1 MKRFIIGFAIG
12 FAICHFNVVGKIDS
26 SIGKNEKEYEIS
38 LIQEEI
44 NWAVSRD
51 NYATVAKL
59 VKQRKELRGY

>member
-1 MKRFIIGFAIG
+1 MKRFIIGALVG
-12 FAICHFNVVGKIDS
+12 CTICHFNVVGKIS
-26 SIGKNEKEYEIS
+26 HSINQIDKDYEIS

-44 NWAVSRD
+44 NWAIETD